1 MSSGGGTTTTTQN
14 SVSTKELPAWLDQA
28 AQQNI
33 ARGQMVA
40 DIGYTPYY
48 GLDTAGF
55 SPMQTSGFQNTANAA
70 AAFGLGAPA
79 DVNAYMPQTTT
90 NNLGFTGYS
99 SGNMFDSAL
108 SQLQA
113 NRPAQYNAI
122 QSQFVDPWT
131 GVQSAPTLIDLAKQT
146 TDANAQAELLSQR
159 PELFMT
165 ADDYRGADA
174 NADPISSAEAYSR
187 AQAFLNPQT
196 TTDKAL
202 RLAMPFFLTPF
213 LDEIHKANIK
223 QYEAEIA
230 ANEPFSG
237 AYNLGGSGL
246 TQNEGGGWT
255 GSASDASRESGML
268 DSGTGSGIGSQGGN
282 AANGFSFGG
291 W

>member
-1 MSSGGGTTTTTQN
+1 MSSGGGTTTTTN
-14 SVSTKELPAWLDQA
+14 NTVSTKELPAWLDQA

-70 AAFGLGAPA
+70 AAFGLGAPT

-99 SGNMFDSAL
+99 SGSMFDDAL

-131 GVQSAPTLIDLAKQT
+131 GAKSAPTLIELAKQAPT
-146 TDANAQAELLSQR
+146 PEAQAELLSQR
-159 PELFMT
+159 PELFMGES
-165 ADDYRGADA
+165 DYDSST
-174 NADPISSAEAYSR
+174 PISSAEAYSR
-187 AQAFLNPQT
+187 AKEFLDPQT
-196 TTDKAL
+196 AKDKAL
-202 RLAMPFFLTPF
+202 RMAMPFFLTPF
-213 LDEIHKANIK
+213 LDAIHKANIK

-230 ANEPFSG
+230 ANEPFAG

-255 GSASDASRESGML
+255 GSASEASRESGAL
-268 DSGTGSGIGSQGGN
+268 DAGTGSGIGAGGGN